1 MLALLASPQSVRAAQ
16 PARIKHVVVLFEEN
30 RAFDHFLGH
39 HTDLHVDGLKG
50 DESNP
55 IFLSDPSKGNITV
68 FDGAPYVST
77 AHRTQHSSSSSNE
90 SVSIA
95 LPSTSPSGATWEERK
110 LKRIC
115 TVHGA

>member
-1 MLALLASPQSVRAAQ
+1 MAHICFCALLTAVP
-16 PARIKHVVVLFEEN
+16 RIKHVVVLFEEN

-77 AHRTQHSSSSSNE
+77 AHPQHGHRLLGCGHRGSRRDAASGWAAAG
-90 SVSIA
+90 SVARQLVQPCANDAA
-95 LPSTSPSGATWEERK
+95 L
-110 LKRIC
+110 
-115 TVHGA
+115 